1 MIIVLFE
8 VSIKKLIQALALVN
22 ESAFY
27 YNDYNIDWYN
37 MSIENEDTAAKR
49 VVRKNEKFNVP
60 DQTEKEEAETHEN
73 APVEN
78 LADNEE
84 IKRRKQI

>member
-1 MIIVLFE
+1 
-8 VSIKKLIQALALVN
+8 
-22 ESAFY
+22 
-27 YNDYNIDWYN
+27 
-37 MSIENEDTAAKR
+37 MSTENVDAASTR

-78 LADNEE
+78 LAEDEE
-84 IKRRKQI
+84 IKRKRKI

>member
-1 MIIVLFE
+1 
-8 VSIKKLIQALALVN
+8 
-22 ESAFY
+22 
-27 YNDYNIDWYN
+27 
-37 MSIENEDTAAKR
+37 MSIENEDTAARR

-78 LADNEE
+78 LAEDEE
-84 IKRRKQI
+84 IKRKRKI

>member
-1 MIIVLFE
+1 MI
-8 VSIKKLIQALALVN
+8 S
-22 ESAFY
+22 
-27 YNDYNIDWYN
+27 
-37 MSIENEDTAAKR
+37 MSIENDETAAEK

-78 LADNEE
+78 LADDKE
-84 IKRRKQI
+84 IKRRK

>member
-1 MIIVLFE
+1 MSTE
-8 VSIKKLIQALALVN
+8 
-22 ESAFY
+22 
-27 YNDYNIDWYN
+27 ND
-37 MSIENEDTAAKR
+37 EDAASSR

-78 LADNEE
+78 LAEDEE
-84 IKRRKQI
+84 TKRRRKI

>member
-1 MIIVLFE
+1 
-8 VSIKKLIQALALVN
+8 
-22 ESAFY
+22 
-27 YNDYNIDWYN
+27 
-37 MSIENEDTAAKR
+37 MSIENEDTTAKK

-78 LADNEE
+78 LADDEE
-84 IKRRKQI
+84 IKRRKQT